1 MEVLLLGTGGWIP
14 TDSRE
19 TACVYFR
26 EGDRVLLLDAG
37 TGTRR
42 LLTSPEL
49 TRGVARIDI
58 CLSHFH
64 LDHVVGLSYLPALPA
79 GIERVVWGPGEAV
92 YGAPTVD
99 VLRRMIAPPLFALDV
114 SEATSSVGE
123 LPDGELPDGELDLG
137 PFGVATRAQPYH
149 TEPSLALRVGTVVAY
164 CTDTGYD
171 EMNAEFAAGCRHLLH
186 EAFYLGSAPDRTHS
200 TSSEAARIARDAK
213 VSQLTLV
220 HVHPLLGQDGDLL
233 AQAVEVFAPTQVG
246 RDMMRLV

>member
-1 MEVLLLGTGGWIP
+1 MEALLLGTGGWIP
-14 TDSRE
+14 TDARE
-19 TACVYFR
+19 TACIYLR

-49 TRGVARIDI
+49 TRGVARIDV

-64 LDHVVGLSYLPALPA
+64 LDHVVGLSYLPALPP
-79 GIERVVWGPGEAV
+79 GIERFVWGPGDAL
-92 YGAPTVD
+92 YRIATVD

-114 SEATSSVGE
+114 SQAMSSVGE
-123 LPDGELPDGELDLG
+123 LPVGELDLG
-137 PFGVATRAQPYH
+137 PFGVATRAQTYH
-149 TEPSLALRVGTVVAY
+149 TEPSLAIRVGTEVAY

-171 EMNAEFAAGCRHLLH
+171 DANAGFATGCRHLLH

-200 TSSEAARIARDAK
+200 TSSEAARIARDAR

-233 AQAVEVFAPTQVG
+233 AQAVQVFASTQVG
-246 RDMMRLV
+246 RDLARLV